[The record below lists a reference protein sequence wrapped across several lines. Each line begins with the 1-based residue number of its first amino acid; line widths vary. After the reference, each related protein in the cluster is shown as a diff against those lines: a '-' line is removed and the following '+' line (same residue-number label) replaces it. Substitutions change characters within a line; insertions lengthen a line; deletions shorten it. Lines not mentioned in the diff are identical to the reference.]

1 MSISPLSSLS
11 IYEYYYTL
19 NRKKTSP
26 VDKELEEYGIKPT
39 DNESLNV
46 ALLQRAKAQDEAQ
59 ETEANDTTSYYD
71 RPWADLMSQLN
82 IPFNDNP
89 ADDIQ
94 DIKRELQDLISGV
107 AEDKELQAEVDEL
120 ISYVQDLYV
129 DFKNINLTTFNT
141 DSTLTSQLNAIATYN
156 IAAI

>member
-1 MSISPLSSLS
+1 
-11 IYEYYYTL
+11 
-19 NRKKTSP
+19 
-26 VDKELEEYGIKPT
+26 
-39 DNESLNV
+39 
-46 ALLQRAKAQDEAQ
+46 
-59 ETEANDTTSYYD
+59 
-71 RPWADLMSQLN
+71 MSQLN